1 MKNIRKSNFKEATV
15 KWKKKTQT
23 KQTLLIW
30 WHLYMMYFLTME
42 ILSQETFDS
51 LPDSQSD
58 SKVKIW
64 AW

>member
-1 MKNIRKSNFKEATV
+1 ME
-15 KWKKKTQT
+15 KKTQT